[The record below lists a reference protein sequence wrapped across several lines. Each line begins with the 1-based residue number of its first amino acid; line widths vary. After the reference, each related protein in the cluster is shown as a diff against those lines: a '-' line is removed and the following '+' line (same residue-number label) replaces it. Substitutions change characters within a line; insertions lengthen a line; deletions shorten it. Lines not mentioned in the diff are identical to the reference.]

1 MRHLKKNFAKDISQ
15 NSLKTQDTRT
25 YALDRFLRMS
35 LNDFLSALSRSPPNV
50 QMRQNK

>member
-1 MRHLKKNFAKDISQ
+1 MHFINNSAKNLSRDYI
-15 NSLKTQDTRT
+15 KTQLSSKS